1 MNGRRVEEGAAAAVA
16 YYRSGD
22 DSDGHLLEEAW
33 RVLAPAGGE
42 ALAAIAPFLAN
53 TTADERAA
61 AAYLIGR
68 VGEANQ
74 DPVKREAQDLLLGV
88 LAVETDREVR
98 DAIAS
103 GLELVWASEAGT
115 TEALTLVGHA
125 NVNMR
130 YAAAHF
136 LGLTSSDDPADGAEL
151 AALEVLK
158 SDSDPDVRG
167 WAEFGLETLVPWSN
181 TGRRSRPRP

>member
-1 MNGRRVEEGAAAAVA
+1 MNGRCVEEVAAAAVA
-16 YYRSGD
+16 CYRARD
-22 DSDGHLLEEAW
+22 DSDGRLLEEAW
-33 RVLAPAGGE
+33 RVLAPAGDE

-53 TTADERAA
+53 ATADERAA

-74 DPVKREAQDLLLGV
+74 DPMKREAHDLLLGV
-88 LAVETDREVR
+88 LAGEIDREVR
-98 DAIAS
+98 DAVAG
-103 GLELVWASEAGT
+103 GLGLVWASEEGT
-115 TEALTLVGHA
+115 SEALTFVGHA

-136 LGLTSSDDPADGAEL
+136 LGLTSSDNPADAAEL